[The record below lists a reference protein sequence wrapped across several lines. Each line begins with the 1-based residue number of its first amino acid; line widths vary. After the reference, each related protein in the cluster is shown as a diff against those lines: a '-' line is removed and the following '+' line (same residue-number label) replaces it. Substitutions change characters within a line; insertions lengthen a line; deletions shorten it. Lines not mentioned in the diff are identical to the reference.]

1 MNTMSLI
8 CERQSEKINQVSFA
22 TFEAALDLWT
32 ARRPT
37 HLCRLV
43 LVAHQPLCNGVD
55 RVEDEELSNPRSPT
69 AQQTGSRRLSL
80 CSWWERGHCDCRLKG
95 ERGRRG
101 KLGIG
106 QRGLRRLYVSR
117 QSRIAV
123 QRLKRKLSQVCAAD
137 DAGKRVKSSQL
148 DKARR
153 RAAKKSCLDCPRPTP
168 RCSRL
173 ATPSPPLRTR
183 RAELTEPFLPGS
195 LPSSLAANAPRCKG
209 V

>member
-1 MNTMSLI
+1 MSLPPRGAEAFDLNTMSLI

-137 DAGKRVKSSQL
+137 DAGKRVKSSQSSRQGSAAGCEKVMPRL
-148 DKARR
+148 SAPHAEMLTSRDAQSASPNKA
-153 RAAKKSCLDCPRPTP
+153 S
-168 RCSRL
+168 
-173 ATPSPPLRTR
+173 
-183 RAELTEPFLPGS
+183 
-195 LPSSLAANAPRCKG
+195 
-209 V
+209 